1 MKATDTIRVEKGA
14 PSAEELAALAAVLL
28 ARTGPAGGAGDGG
41 ELPSQQHRTTA
52 QWRRPE
58 RSHRSPGPRSW
69 RV

>member
-1 MKATDTIRVEKGA
+1 MKETDTIRVEKGT

-28 ARTGPAGGAGDGG
+28 ARTGPADGD
-41 ELPSQQHRTTA
+41 PKPHQHRTTA
-52 QWRRPE
+52 RWRRPE